1 MKKTNKEIREYIE
14 MVGDGANGLLL
25 QEVCNLALLNDNN
38 DIMQWINENCKQDY
52 LPLSGTNKCLFK
64 EDRKKLYIEYLDEID
79 DLIKSFNYPTQ
90 GYDNAVIFALH
101 YNLNILKEQIEEH
114 FNKTS
119 VYEAISELIKKSK
132 DRLYTHICNDLLNEY
147 TDNDIL
153 NEDIDGQIIEDINNI
168 IDYGLSSGA
177 VSYLIP
183 SYNCQKLYFKYYNEF
198 NERINILLDEGIIE
212 PIINFDMDNLVYT
225 AYESVVCD
233 IKRELEYEY
242 NIQF

>member
-79 DLIKSFNYPTQ
+79 ELIKTFNYPTQ
-90 GYDNAVIFALH
+90 GYDNAVVFALH

-114 FNKTS
+114 FNKIS
-119 VYEAISELIKKSK
+119 VYEAISELTKNGH
-132 DRLYTHICNDLLNEY
+132 DRLYCHICNDLLNDY
-147 TDNDIL
+147 TGNDTSK
-153 NEDIDGQIIEDINNI
+153 EDIDGQIIEDINNI
-168 IDYGLSSGA
+168 ICYGLASGT

-183 SYNCQKLYFKYYNEF
+183 SYECQKLYFEYYNEF
-198 NERINILLDEGIIE
+198 NNRINILLDEGIIE

-225 AYESVVCD
+225 AYESIVCD
-233 IKRELEYEY
+233 IKRELEYKY